1 MAAHSNMPSGKI
13 DHGTP
18 GVPDVCSYDSDNWL
32 SSYFFGDGGGD
43 VSDPYSGG
51 VNHKTVLGREGG

>member
-1 MAAHSNMPSGKI
+1 MPSGKI